1 MTDCIVL
8 VTDHPLQTRKLQL
21 ELETYGLSVKMVES
35 CHVQDIS
42 FPYQSVQAIVLAIDV
57 LEQKGYTLCAT
68 LKNNPR
74 TAHIPIIL
82 LSHSDTASAVW
93 AAFRAG
99 AEDYIIQD
107 SFASYNVVESLRSL
121 KMIL

>member
-8 VTDHPLQTRKLQL
+8 VADHPQQTQNLQL
-21 ELETYGLSVKMVES
+21 KLETYGLSVKMIES
-35 CHVQDIS
+35 CHVHEALL
-42 FPYQSVQAIVLAIDV
+42 PYQSARAIVLAIDV
-57 LEQKGYTLCAT
+57 PEQNGYAICAT

-82 LSHSDTASAVW
+82 LSHSDKASAVL

-107 SFASYNVVESLRSL
+107 TFASYNVVESLRCL
-121 KMIL
+121 KMI